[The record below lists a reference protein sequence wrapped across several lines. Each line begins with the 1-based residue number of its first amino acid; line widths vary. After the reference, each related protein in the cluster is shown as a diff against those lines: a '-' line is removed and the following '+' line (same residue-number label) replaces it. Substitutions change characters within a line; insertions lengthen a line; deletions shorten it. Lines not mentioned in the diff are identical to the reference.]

1 MNIYLI
7 NVLKSI
13 STLVRMCSRPL
24 ITKGLQMKERFSY
37 LLRENLKNR
46 YGKIPSAEI
55 VARNFN
61 IRAYGTTPVTQ
72 ESVRRW
78 IRGESLPKPEHLIVL
93 VRWLGLN
100 LNQIITVDLPIK
112 TSDEKIDT
120 NTTCNSINHHQNVCD
135 QLIENGSCKL
145 INEIKNKVCNS

>member
-1 MNIYLI
+1 
-7 NVLKSI
+7 
-13 STLVRMCSRPL
+13 
-24 ITKGLQMKERFSY
+24 MKERFSY
-37 LLRENLKNR
+37 LLRENLKTR

-78 IRGESLPKPEHLIVL
+78 LRGKSLPKPEHLIVL

-100 LNQIITVDLPIK
+100 LNQIITDDFPIK
-112 TSDEKIDT
+112 KSNEKIDS
-120 NTTCNSINHHQNVCD
+120 NTSYNSIINLHNVCD
-135 QLIENGSCKL
+135 RLIENRSCKL
-145 INEIKNKVCNS
+145 INEIRNKIGAS